1 MLLQEW
7 KQLFKNKM
15 LMIVLIAIVAIPTI
29 YTTLFLGSMWD
40 PYGKLENL
48 PVAIVNKDQ
57 PVNYEDTTLKVGE
70 ELIDNLKDNDELDFH
85 FVDSKEAEE
94 GLENGDYYMVITIP
108 EDFSECAS
116 TLMDDNPQK
125 MQLNYSTNPGSN
137 YIASKMSETAF
148 ARIKNEVANEVTK
161 TYTDTVF
168 EQLVEIADG
177 MQDGADGAGEIVDG
191 VEKLQNGNNIIKEN
205 LEVLADSSLTFKDG
219 SEELSVGL
227 KSYTDGVSQ
236 VAVGTVN
243 LKNGTQQLASG
254 SNTLRGGTKTLNT
267 GILTLASGTQT
278 LDKSTSSLTSGVS
291 TLLTGANTLSAGAGS
306 LYTGTTS
313 YVQGTNALADGVKS
327 YIGGV
332 NQLASGANQ
341 LSGLTNLATVSSG
354 ISQLNTAV
362 SKGTD
367 ENPSLVDATSQL
379 SSGLVTIKQQVDSA
393 SNTLDAQ
400 NLQKLQIGLSQA
412 ATGISSAAGG
422 MNTAAD
428 TMSQVSTALT
438 SASTALTTGVSAMN
452 QQVAANN
459 QKIGAVADL
468 VNSQIDKANKSI
480 DSQGEQAKNTINKQV
495 DAAIAAI
502 DASVESGAITEETAD
517 VLRTNLES
525 TKVTE
530 SITGNVEKISKDD
543 LSLSEVAMPQK
554 VEDSVLQVSSGLDSA
569 ASGLSEGAST
579 LTSGAESLTTLIGAI
594 PSSVNT
600 DTFAVLSQALDTAV
614 KGAQKI
620 ETGTKQVSIA
630 LDNLE
635 TGTSSFPAAA
645 MGMQSLLNGFSTL
658 TANNEMLTS
667 GAQTL
672 IDSGTTL
679 TSGAKQVSDGAAALV
694 DGGAV
699 LGSGATKLA
708 EGIKKVNTGTLK
720 LKAGSKSLLDG
731 VITLDDGIRTLD
743 RGATELVTG
752 TGTLVSNNATL
763 LNGSSQLSDGA
774 ARISDGAEKLADGSG
789 ELSDGLL
796 ELSDGSSELE
806 DALANGAKEVRDSKA
821 GDSSID
827 MFADP
832 IEDTETKI
840 TNMPNNG
847 HAMSAYMMSVA
858 LWVGCLAF
866 CLMYPL
872 TAYKGELKSGFAWWV
887 SKATVLGIISAAMA
901 VVMIGML
908 HICNGFHPASYSKTI
923 LVAVLAAIA
932 FMSIM
937 YFFDVL
943 FGKVG
948 SFLMLVFMVVQL
960 AGSAGTYP
968 VEISG
973 DFVSKIHDYLPFT
986 YTVNAFR
993 FSIAG
998 GGSIKSAVEMLIS
1011 ITIIFS
1017 ILTLVMFIVKAFKIK
1032 NNRPM
1037 LEDFLEEKGLL

>member
-1 MLLQEW
+1 MLIQEW
-7 KQLFKNKM
+7 KQLFRNKM

-40 PYGKLENL
+40 PYGKVENL
-48 PVAIVNKDQ
+48 PVAVVNQDQ
-57 PVNYEDTTLKVGE
+57 PVDYEDTTLKVGE
-70 ELIDNLKDNDELDFH
+70 ELIDNLKDNDELAFH
-85 FVDSKEAEE
+85 FVDSREAEQ

-108 EDFSECAS
+108 EDFSKCAS

-168 EQLVEIADG
+168 EQLVNIADG

-191 VEKLQNGNNIIKEN
+191 VGKLQDGNNTIKEN
-205 LEVLADSSLTFKDG
+205 LEVLANSSLTFKDG

-227 KSYTDGVSQ
+227 KNYTDGVSK
-236 VAVGTVN
+236 VAAGTVT

-254 SNTLRGGTKTLNT
+254 GKTLRSGTETLNT
-267 GILTLASGTQT
+267 GIVTLAAGTRK
-278 LDKSTSSLTSGVS
+278 LHKSTSGLTSGVS
-291 TLLTGANTLSAGAGS
+291 TLLAGANTLSAGADS

-313 YVQGTNALADGVKS
+313 YVQGTNTLANGVKS
-327 YIGGV
+327 YVGGV

-341 LSGLTNLATVSSG
+341 LSGLTNLGTVSSG

-362 SKGTD
+362 SKGTE
-367 ENPSLVDATSQL
+367 ENPSLVDATAQL
-379 SSGLVTIKQQVDSA
+379 SNGLVTIKQQVDSA
-393 SNTLDAQ
+393 SSTLDAQ
-400 NLQKLQIGLSQA
+400 NLQRLQSGLSQA
-412 ATGISSAAGG
+412 ATGISSAADG
-422 MNTAAD
+422 MNAAAA
-428 TMSQVSTALT
+428 TMTQVSTALT
-438 SASTALTTGVSAMN
+438 SAGTALTTGVNAVN

-459 QKIGAVADL
+459 QKIEVVTDH
-468 VNSQIDKANKSI
+468 VNSQIDKANKAI
-480 DSQGEQAKNTINKQV
+480 NAQGEHAKNTINKQV
-495 DAAIAAI
+495 DEAIAAI
-502 DASVESGAITEETAD
+502 DASVESGAITEETAN
-517 VLRTNLES
+517 VLKSNLES
-525 TKVTE
+525 VKVTE
-530 SITGNVEKISKDD
+530 IVTGNVDKISKDS
-543 LSLSEVAMPQK
+543 LALSEVVIPQK
-554 VEDSVLQVSSGLDSA
+554 ATEAISQVNSGLNTAS
-569 ASGLSEGAST
+569 SGLSEGAGT
-579 LTSGAESLTTLIGAI
+579 LTSGADSLNTLVNAI

-600 DTFAVLSQALDTAV
+600 DTFAALSQALDTAV

-620 ETGTKQVSIA
+620 ETGTKQVSAA
-630 LDNLE
+630 LTSLE
-635 TGTSSFPAAA
+635 TGTSSFPVAAA
-645 MGMQSLLNGFSTL
+645 GMQSLINGFSTL
-658 TANNEMLTS
+658 TANNEALTS

-672 IDSGTTL
+672 IDNGTSL
-679 TSGAKQVSDGAAALV
+679 TSGAKQVSEGASALA
-694 DGGAV
+694 DGGGA

-708 EGIKKVNTGTLK
+708 SGIKQINTGTLK

-731 VITLDDGIRTLD
+731 VITLDDGIGALD
-743 RGATELVTG
+743 SGASELVTG
-752 TGTLVSNNATL
+752 TNTLVNNNAKL

-774 ARISDGAEKLADGSG
+774 AKISDGAGKLADGSG
-789 ELSDGLL
+789 ELADGLVQ
-796 ELSDGSSELE
+796 LSDGGGELE
-806 DALANGAKEVRDSKA
+806 DALADGAQEVRASKA
-821 GDSSID
+821 SDASID

-872 TAYKGELKSGFAWWV
+872 TAYKGELKNGFAWWA
-887 SKATVLGIISAAMA
+887 SKATVLGVISVAMA

-908 HICNGFHPASYSKTI
+908 HVCNGFHPASYSKTI
-923 LVAVLAAIA
+923 LIAVLAAIA

-973 DFVSKIHDYLPFT
+973 DFVKKIHDYLPFT

-993 FSIAG
+993 ATIAG
-998 GGSIKSAVEMLIS
+998 GGSIKPAVEMLIG

-1017 ILTLVMFIVKAFKIK
+1017 IFTLVMFIVKSFKIK